1 MTIDINIFVAMPF
14 GKKKAKGKRY
24 NIDFDLIYNNA
35 IKPAADKLSLN
46 ILRADE
52 ENDSGIIHALMIERL
67 VCTDIVIVDITNE
80 NPNVYYELGIRH
92 CARPYSTILIY
103 DKKTK
108 IPFDIQPL
116 RAIPYELE
124 NGIISESSAE
134 TLKNGI
140 IERVKHSMQYGYRC
154 DSLPF
159 TLIENFPKTE
169 LESQNL
175 SIYQEMH
182 KQKNIFKNQIENIN
196 NIEELKN
203 IITEI
208 NNIHFQYKYLI
219 YELIECFKKLKAW
232 NDLVDFIENNIEE
245 ELKNAIYVK
254 QQLALAYNKR
264 NRVNDE
270 LNAIRLLKS
279 IKNNYGES
287 AETYGLLGSAYKSL
301 ALKQTTN
308 SITYNSYIEHAI
320 QNYRNGFEFDSR
332 EYYPGINLATLLLL
346 KSTSDSLAEL
356 EKILPVICY
365 NIELNDFSISN
376 DYWLLASAYELYVL
390 MQEFEKAKNI
400 LGFISTL
407 DSKPDEWMLET
418 TIRNLSIIKD
428 EYEKHSISVDWYK
441 NFEQL
446 IQDKEI

>member
-1 MTIDINIFVAMPF
+1 MTIDNHIFVAMPF
-14 GKKKAKGKRY
+14 GKKNAKGKRY
-24 NIDFDLIYNNA
+24 SIDFDLIYNNA
-35 IKPAADKLSLN
+35 IKPAAKELGLN
-46 ILRADE
+46 IIRADE
-52 ENDSGIIHALMIERL
+52 ENDSGIIHALMLERL
-67 VCTDIVIVDITNE
+67 ICTDIVIVDITNE

-124 NGIISESSAE
+124 NGVISESSAE

-140 IERVKHSMQYGYRC
+140 IERIKHSIQYGYRC

-159 TLIENFPKTE
+159 ALIDDFPKTE
-169 LESQNL
+169 LEPQNL

-196 NIEELKN
+196 SIKELNN

-219 YELIECFKKLKAW
+219 YELVECFKKLKAW
-232 NDLVDFIENNIEE
+232 EDLVDFIENKLDE
-245 ELKNAIYVK
+245 ELKNTIYVK

-270 LNAIRLLKS
+270 LNAIRILKS

-287 AETYGLLGSAYKSL
+287 AETYGLLGGAYKSL
-301 ALKQTTN
+301 ALKQTAKST
-308 SITYNSYIEHAI
+308 TYNSYMDHAI
-320 QNYRNGFEFDSR
+320 ENYRNGFEFDSR

-346 KSTSDSLAEL
+346 KNTSDSLAEL

-365 NIELNDFSISN
+365 NIELNDFTISN
-376 DYWLLASAYELYVL
+376 DYWLLASAYELYIL
-390 MQEFEKAKNI
+390 MQEFEKAKSI
-400 LGFISTL
+400 LGLISTL
-407 DSKPDEWMLET
+407 DFKPDEWMLET
-418 TIRNLSIIKD
+418 TIRNLTLIKV

-441 NFEQL
+441 NFEKL
-446 IQDKEI
+446 IQNKEI